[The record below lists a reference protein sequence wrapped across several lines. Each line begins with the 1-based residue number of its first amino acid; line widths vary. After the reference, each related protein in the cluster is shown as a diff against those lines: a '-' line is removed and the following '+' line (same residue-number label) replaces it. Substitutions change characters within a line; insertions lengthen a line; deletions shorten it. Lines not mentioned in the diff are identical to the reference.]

1 MPRSTR
7 TPVSLDPQAVHAD
20 DRRSGREGS
29 PLHASGGVC
38 LHHGFER
45 EARRRPDA
53 EAVISGRERI
63 GYGELNA
70 RAERLAA
77 ALRARGVGPE
87 TRVGICTGRGAEMVV
102 AVLGVLKAGGAYV
115 PLDPKYPRE
124 RLAYVVED
132 AGVELVVAE
141 ESTLG
146 ALPGF
151 RGAVLV
157 EASLPP
163 AQPSPASV
171 PAVSPG
177 NLAYLIYTSGSTG
190 RPKGVMIEHRSAVAL
205 LRWAEEVFGEEEL
218 RGVLAGTSLS
228 FDLSVFELFAPLSRG
243 GRVILAED
251 ALALGELE
259 ARAEVTLLNTVPSAA
274 AALVGAGAIPETVR
288 VVCLAGEALRRGVA
302 DALYAL
308 PHVEAVYNL
317 YGPSEDTTYSTW
329 SRVERGGE
337 RAPGIGRAVGG
348 TRAYVL
354 DGEMEAVPAGVAGE
368 LYLGGAGLARG
379 YLGGAERTGERFV
392 PDPYSGE
399 AGARLYRTGDRVRWS
414 AAGELE
420 YLGRVDH
427 QVKVRGF
434 RVEPGEIE
442 TVLLEHGTVREAVVM
457 LREDRPGDPRL
468 TAYLVPR
475 RPEGIAVEEVR
486 GYLRERLPEPMVP
499 TAWRVLDALPLTPNG
514 KIDRGALPLPEDF
527 PLPRT
532 AEYVPPRTSTEEAV
546 AAAWAEVLGVD
557 RVGAEDDF
565 LELGGHSLLAMRV
578 AARLRDSLG
587 AELPLPAVLEGR
599 TVRGLAARL
608 DASGPSSA
616 PARLR
621 RCPTPEAAPL
631 SFSQQRL
638 WLLDRLDPGS
648 PVYNVPA
655 ALRFSGPLD
664 RAALE
669 RSLEELVRRHDALRT
684 TLVTRG
690 GGPVQV
696 VAPPGP
702 VPLPLDDLTV
712 LPPEA
717 RAARSAAREAD
728 EARCPF
734 DLARGPLFR
743 ARLVRSSP
751 EEHTLLLC
759 MHHVVVDGG
768 SLEVLFRDLAALYA
782 AFSRGAPSPLPSLPA
797 RYADFSFAQ
806 REHITGQALAG
817 LLGFWEPRLR
827 GAPLLELP
835 ADRPRPARRSHRGNV
850 HRFRIPAEDTARLN
864 AVGRVVGA
872 TPFMSLL
879 AAFELFL
886 ARHAGDWDVVVG
898 TPVSG
903 RSLPETEGVVGF
915 FANTLAIRTDLSGDP
930 SFREAVR
937 RVRETALGAYAHADL
952 PFERLVEA
960 LGVERDPSRN
970 PVFQVMFAVRD
981 RLPEVEAGGVTMSLH
996 EGETGT
1002 AKFDLFLELTE
1013 GPDGAEAAL
1022 EYATDLFERGTVER
1036 MAERFRVLLAGA
1048 GAEPDRPA
1056 SGLPLLPPA
1065 ERRLVVET
1073 WSATGSSASRGVL
1086 LHEAFVSQA
1095 DRTPGAVALL
1105 HGGREVTYAELEAR
1119 SAALA
1124 RELVRRGV
1132 GPESRVGVCLDRAPG
1147 LVVALLGV
1155 LRAGAAYVPLDP
1167 AYPVERNAFVL
1178 RDAAVSL
1185 VVADRAPAGV
1195 GVEVVSPDAGSDAGL
1210 GTPAVEV
1217 LPGNA
1222 AYLIYTSGSTGT
1234 PKGVVIE
1241 HRSAAAFLAWA
1252 REEFEPEELAGVLAS
1267 TSVCFDL
1274 SVFEFFVPLAVGGTV
1289 ILAENAT
1296 ELPRLPAR
1304 DRVTLVNTVPSAA
1317 AELVRAGGIPASVR
1331 SVNLAGEPLKGALAA
1346 ALYTAGVARVRNLY
1360 GPSEDTTYST
1370 GSRVPP
1376 EGGREPTIGRPI
1388 TDTRAYVLDG
1398 WMEPAPVGVP
1408 GELYLAG
1415 EGVARGYLGRPDL
1428 TAERFLP
1435 DPLSPAPGGRL
1446 YRTGDLARWLAD
1458 GELEFL
1464 GRRDHQVKLRGF
1476 RIEPGEVEAVL
1487 LRHPSVREAVV
1498 VVREDSPGDPRLVA
1512 YVGAGEDSGGA
1523 AAALREHLSRTLPAY
1538 MVPAEIVVLPTL
1550 PRTPNGKTDRAA
1562 LPAPAAAPEPE
1573 WVAPETETEVEL
1585 ARVWA
1590 EALGVD
1596 RVGRGSHFFRMGGH
1610 SLLATRVLA
1619 EVWERFGVDVPLHR
1633 VFEAPTLAG
1642 MAGLVDR
1649 AREEE
1654 LSRMLAELDGIS
1666 DEQARELLAA
1676 EGGAE

>member
-1 MPRSTR
+1 M
-7 TPVSLDPQAVHAD
+7 
-20 DRRSGREGS
+20 
-29 PLHASGGVC
+29 
-38 LHHGFER
+38 
-45 EARRRPDA
+45 
-53 EAVISGRERI
+53 
-63 GYGELNA
+63 
-70 RAERLAA
+70 
-77 ALRARGVGPE
+77 
-87 TRVGICTGRGAEMVV
+87 
-102 AVLGVLKAGGAYV
+102 
-115 PLDPKYPRE
+115 
-124 RLAYVVED
+124 
-132 AGVELVVAE
+132 
-141 ESTLG
+141 
-146 ALPGF
+146 
-151 RGAVLV
+151 
-157 EASLPP
+157 
-163 AQPSPASV
+163 
-171 PAVSPG
+171 
-177 NLAYLIYTSGSTG
+177 
-190 RPKGVMIEHRSAVAL
+190 
-205 LRWAEEVFGEEEL
+205 
-218 RGVLAGTSLS
+218 LAGTSLS

-251 ALALGELE
+251 ALALGDLE
-259 ARAEVTLLNTVPSAA
+259 AREEVTLLNTVPSAA
-274 AALVGAGAIPETVR
+274 AALVGGGAIPETVR
-288 VVCLAGEALRRGVA
+288 VVCLAGETLRRGVVEE
-302 DALYAL
+302 LYGL
-308 PHVEAVYNL
+308 GHVEAVYNL

-329 SRVERGGE
+329 ARVERGGE
-337 RAPGIGRAVGG
+337 GAPGIGRAVGG

-354 DGEMEAVPAGVAGE
+354 DGEMEAVPVGVAGE
-368 LYLGGAGLARG
+368 LHLGGSGLARG
-379 YLGGAERTGERFV
+379 YLGGADRTGERFV
-392 PDPYSGE
+392 PDPHSGE
-399 AGARLYRTGDRVRWS
+399 AGARMYRTGDRVRWRGE
-414 AAGELE
+414 GELE

-434 RVEPGEIE
+434 RVEPGEVE
-442 TVLLEHGTVREAVVM
+442 AALLEQGTVREAVVV
-457 LREDRPGDPRL
+457 LREDRSGDPRL
-468 TAYLVPR
+468 AAYLVPR
-475 RPEGIAVEEVR
+475 QPGAVAVDEVR
-486 GYLRERLPEPMVP
+486 RYLRERLPEPMVP
-499 TAWRVLDALPLTPNG
+499 TAWSVLDALPLTSNG
-514 KIDRGALPLPEDF
+514 KIDRSALPVPEWHLPAD
-527 PLPRT
+527 T
-532 AEYVPPRTSTEEAV
+532 TDYAPPRTPTEEAI
-546 AAAWAEVLGVD
+546 AAAWAEVLGLD

-587 AELPLPAVLEGR
+587 VELPVPAVLEGR

-608 DASGPSSA
+608 DASGPAPS

-655 ALRFSGPLD
+655 VLRLSGPLD

-684 TLVTRG
+684 TLVTRE

-696 VAPPGP
+696 VAPAGP
-702 VPLPLDDLTV
+702 VPLPLDDLAALT
-712 LPPEA
+712 PEA
-717 RAARSAAREAD
+717 RAVRGAAIEAD
-728 EARCPF
+728 EARRPF
-734 DLARGPLFR
+734 DLARGTLFR
-743 ARLVRSSP
+743 ARLVRFSP

-768 SLEVLFRDLAALYA
+768 SLEVLFRDFAALYGV
-782 AFSRGAPSPLPSLPA
+782 FSRGATSPLRPLPA

-806 REHITGQALAG
+806 REHITGQALES

-835 ADRPRPARRSHRGNV
+835 ADRPRPPRRSYRGSV
-850 HRFRIPAEDTARLN
+850 HRFRIPAEDAARLN
-864 AVGRVVGA
+864 AVGREVGA

-879 AAFELFL
+879 ATFELFL
-886 ARHAGDWDVVVG
+886 ARHAGEGDVVVG
-898 TPVSG
+898 TPVAG
-903 RSLPETEGVVGF
+903 RSFPETEGVVGF
-915 FANTLAIRTDLSGDP
+915 FVNTLAIRTDLSGDP

-937 RVRETALGAYAHADL
+937 RVRESALGAYAHADL

-981 RLPEVEAGGVTMSLH
+981 RLPEVEAGGVTMTLR

-1013 GPDGAEAAL
+1013 GPDGVEAAL
-1022 EYATDLFERGTVER
+1022 EYATDLFERATVER
-1036 MAERFRVLLAGA
+1036 MAERFRVLLAGV
-1048 GAEPDRPA
+1048 GEEPDRPA

-1073 WSATGSSASRGVL
+1073 WSATGASPGRDVL
-1086 LHEAFVSQA
+1086 LHEAFVFQA
-1095 DRTPGAVALL
+1095 GQTPGAVALL
-1105 HGGREVTYAELEAR
+1105 HGGREVTYAELDAR

-1124 RELVRRGV
+1124 RELGRRGV
-1132 GPESRVGVCLDRAPG
+1132 GPESRVGVCLDRTPG

-1185 VVADRAPAGV
+1185 VVADRAPPGG
-1195 GVEVVSPDAGSDAGL
+1195 GVEVVAPDAGGDAGQDA
-1210 GTPAVEV
+1210 PVVDA

-1234 PKGVVIE
+1234 PKGVVVE

-1252 REEFEPEELAGVLAS
+1252 AGEFGPDELAGVLAS

-1274 SVFEFFVPLAVGGTV
+1274 SVFEIFVPLSVGGTV
-1289 ILAENAT
+1289 VLAENAT

-1317 AELVRAGGIPASVR
+1317 AELVRTGGIPESVR

-1346 ALYTAGVARVRNLY
+1346 ALYAAGIDRVRNLY

-1376 EGGREPTIGRPI
+1376 EGSREPTIGRPI
-1388 TDTRAYVLDG
+1388 ADTRAYVLDG
-1398 WMEPAPVGVP
+1398 RMEPAPVGVP

-1498 VVREDSPGDPRLVA
+1498 VVREDAPGDPRLVA
-1512 YVGAGEDSGGA
+1512 YVGAGEAPGA
-1523 AAALREHLSRTLPAY
+1523 IAASLREHLSRTLPAY
-1538 MVPAEIVVLPTL
+1538 MVPADFVVLPAL

-1619 EVWERFGVDVPLHR
+1619 EVWGRFGVDVPLHR
-1633 VFEAPTLAG
+1633 VFEAPTLEG

-1666 DEQARELLAA
+1666 DEEARELLAA